1 MDTFEEEEEIDID
14 EVKKEIEKIESKL
27 KIVKE
32 EMRGYLEEWGY
43 EWNYNLI
50 RSEDGKIRTW
60 GKIGKWY
67 YMAISKTDGW
77 TFLGLPTSLLT

>member
-1 MDTFEEEEEIDID
+1 VDTFEEEEEIDID

-43 EWNYNLI
+43 E
-50 RSEDGKIRTW
+50 
-60 GKIGKWY
+60 
-67 YMAISKTDGW
+67 
-77 TFLGLPTSLLT
+77 